1 MTDEHGETDLTPE
14 EQADVAAALAK
25 LGYLAAPESPHASVE
40 ASAPMPPVMPPVM
53 PPDVWDRMVDALN
66 APPALATVTP
76 LRPRRRLLP
85 GLAAAAVAVIAIGV
99 GVSVMRPAA
108 SDVAD
113 APAAVAP
120 ADEVPSSAAKVG
132 VDADP
137 AAAPAADPAAASDET
152 VQVPPPSDGPMV
164 GAAAPQTRAMIMPT
178 RYLMSS
184 GTEYTTGALDQQVD
198 GLLQKV
204 GAASPV
210 LASAVPTPTSMTPV
224 GMGGFTSDLVAL
236 RECITGVMHST
247 ASAALVVDRATFDG
261 GDAGIIIVPQ
271 ADRVDVWIV
280 GPDCTRQAPAVLHH
294 MMHAWSASK
303 S

>member
-1 MTDEHGETDLTPE
+1 
-14 EQADVAAALAK
+14 
-25 LGYLAAPESPHASVE
+25 
-40 ASAPMPPVMPPVM
+40 M

-66 APPALATVTP
+66 AQPALATVTP

-120 ADEVPSSAAKVG
+120 ADEVPSSAAKAG
-132 VDADP
+132 VDS
-137 AAAPAADPAAASDET
+137 AADPAAASDET

-247 ASAALVVDRATFDG
+247 ASAALIVDRATFDG

-280 GPDCTRQAPAVLHH
+280 GPDCTRQAPTVLHH

>member
-1 MTDEHGETDLTPE
+1 MTDEPGGAELSPQ
-14 EQADVAAALAK
+14 EQAEVAAALAQVRF
-25 LGYLAAPESPHASVE
+25 L
-40 ASAPMPPVMPPVM
+40 ASADSPAATETDISSMPA
-53 PPDVWDRMVDALN
+53 DVWDRLVAALDSQ
-66 APPALATVTP
+66 PTLASVTP

-85 GLAAAAVAVIAIGV
+85 GLAAAAVAVIALGV

-113 APAAVAP
+113 GPVVAAAPS
-120 ADEVPSSAAKVG
+120 DEPSTSEAK
-132 VDADP
+132 
-137 AAAPAADPAAASDET
+137 AAAPAAAAADET
-152 VQVPPPSDGPMV
+152 VQAPPPSDGPMV

-178 RYLMSS
+178 RFLMSS

-224 GMGGFTSDLVAL
+224 GTGGFTSDLVAL

-271 ADRVDVWIV
+271 TDQVDVWIV
-280 GPDCTRQAPAVLHH
+280 GPDCSRQAPAVLHH
-294 MMHAWSASK
+294 MMHAWSTSTD
-303 S
+303 